1 MLHFSVFISTVNYLA
16 IRNADSRGAVVKL
29 ILNCILN
36 CIVSTRPVTDIL
48 GY

>member
-1 MLHFSVFISTVNYLA
+1 MPHFSVFISMVNYLA

-29 ILNCILN
+29 ILNCI
-36 CIVSTRPVTDIL
+36 VSTRPVTDIL